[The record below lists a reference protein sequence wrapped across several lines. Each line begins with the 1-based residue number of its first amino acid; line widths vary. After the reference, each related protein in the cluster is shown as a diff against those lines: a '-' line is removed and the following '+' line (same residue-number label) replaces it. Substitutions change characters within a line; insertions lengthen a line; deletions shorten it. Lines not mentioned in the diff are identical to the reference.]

1 MLETWFLQFD
11 EKILWVYLVVGSR
24 FSEWVERR
32 EGNFCWCP
40 HFPIEFQSWG
50 WKWRWGWGLR
60 WGWGWGWGLRWGWGW
75 GWGLGWKW
83 RWGWGLGWG
92 WGQSYKPAD
101 VVGRVLN
108 FQSTASH
115 FSPQNWFFY
124 NHHDNDDDNDDD
136 NDHYDKDDVNDDH
149 DNDDND
155 VWSPVELRSVW
166 LKSCRDFESILSF
179 TGGSRWSRWW
189 DFGSILWFMGR
200 REVETSTQLHSF
212 LSIITCH
219 YVLKLLKS
227 IIVSKW

>member
-1 MLETWFLQFD
+1 MFETWFLQFD
-11 EKILWVYLVVGSR
+11 VEMLWLYLVVGSR

-40 HFPIEFQSWG
+40 HFPIEFQSW
-50 WKWRWGWGLR
+50 
-60 WGWGWGWGLRWGWGW
+60 
-75 GWGLGWKW
+75 GWKW

-115 FSPQNWFFY
+115 FSPQNWFFC
-124 NHHDNDDDNDDD
+124 NHHDNDDD
-136 NDHYDKDDVNDDH
+136 NDDH

-166 LKSCRDFESILSF
+166 LKSCRDFESILLF

-189 DFGSILWFMGR
+189 DFESILWFMGR

-212 LSIITCH
+212 SSIITCH

-227 IIVSKW
+227 IIVSKC

>member
-1 MLETWFLQFD
+1 M
-11 EKILWVYLVVGSR
+11 YLVVESR

-60 WGWGWGWGLRWGWGW
+60 WGWG
-75 GWGLGWKW
+75 
-83 RWGWGLGWG
+83 
-92 WGQSYKPAD
+92 QSYKPAD

-115 FSPQNWFFY
+115 FSPQNWFFC
-124 NHHDNDDDNDDD
+124 NHHDKDDENDHHDNDEDI
-136 NDHYDKDDVNDDH
+136 DDH

-155 VWSPVELRSVW
+155 VWSPVELRNVW
-166 LKSCRDFESILSF
+166 LKSCRWKSRWWDCESILSF
-179 TGGSRWSRWW
+179 TERSRWSRWR
-189 DFGSILWFMGR
+189 DFESILWDMGR

-212 LSIITCH
+212 SSFITCYYFWSCWSVKMLTKVFWGVRGGKH
-219 YVLKLLKS
+219 LPEHEACEIFNTS
-227 IIVSKW
+227 HAFCNTEF

>member
-1 MLETWFLQFD
+1 MFETWFLQFD
-11 EKILWVYLVVGSR
+11 KKMLWVYLVVGSR

-50 WKWRWGWGLR
+50 W
-60 WGWGWGWGLRWGWGW
+60 GWGWKWWW
-75 GWGLGWKW
+75 GWGLGGG
-83 RWGWGLGWG
+83 WGWGLGWG

-115 FSPQNWFFY
+115 FSPQNWFFC
-124 NHHDNDDDNDDD
+124 NHHDNDDD

-155 VWSPVELRSVW
+155 VWSPVELRNVW
-166 LKSCRDFESILSF
+166 LKSCRDFESISSF
-179 TGGSRWSRWW
+179 TGRSRWSRWW
-189 DFGSILWFMGR
+189 DFESILWFTGGSRCSRWWDFESILWFMGR

-212 LSIITCH
+212 SSITTCH
-219 YVLKLLKS
+219 YVLKLLKT
-227 IIVSKW
+227 ILVSKC